1 MIVMSFASKR
11 TTCNSSYAFADALL
25 SQSGFFDMQAYGHKY
40 ACDYVVGMVCV
51 AGVILDPVYSGK
63 AYHTLLEEIK
73 QHPEQWAG
81 RKVLFLHT
89 GGLFGMYDKVTQLQP
104 MLEKLDK
111 ADRMHV
117 SL

>member
-1 MIVMSFASKR
+1 MHLPHIKLHKH
-11 TTCNSSYAFADALL
+11 LL
-25 SQSGFFDMQAYGHKY
+25 MHKEEKNMTAKQQSLTGH
-40 ACDYVVGMVCV
+40 CS

-63 AYHTLLEEIK
+63 AYYTLLEEMK
-73 QHPEQWAG
+73 QHEEQWKG

-89 GGLFGMYDKVTQLQP
+89 GGLFGMYDKISQLQP

-111 ADRMHV
+111 ADRMKV